1 MIPLFLLIFAFQN
14 GIAKGELTLN
24 DLRLTVE
31 GLTGKMTLLEA
42 HVNDLQ
48 NEVKSLKVKN
58 QELETIVEMKEL
70 EELILKMY
78 LCDITYVT

>member
-14 GIAKGELTLN
+14 GIATGELTLN

-31 GLTGKMTLLEA
+31 GLTGKMTSLEA
-42 HVNDLQ
+42 QVNDLQ
-48 NEVKSLKVKN
+48 SEVKSLKVKN

-70 EELILKMY
+70 EEPNLKM
-78 LCDITYVT
+78 LLNKFF

>member
-14 GIAKGELTLN
+14 GIAKGQLTLN

-31 GLTGKMTLLEA
+31 GLTGKMTSLEA
-42 HVNDLQ
+42 QVNDLQ
-48 NEVKSLKVKN
+48 SEVKSLKVKN
-58 QELETIVEMKEL
+58 QELETVVEMKEL

-78 LCDITYVT
+78 LFH